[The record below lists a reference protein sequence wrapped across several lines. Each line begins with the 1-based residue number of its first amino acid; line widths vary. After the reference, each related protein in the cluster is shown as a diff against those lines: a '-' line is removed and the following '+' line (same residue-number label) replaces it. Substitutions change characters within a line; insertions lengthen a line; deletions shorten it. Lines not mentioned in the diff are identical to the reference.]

1 MVHAETSVSEGR
13 ATVGRT
19 AFLHGFSAP
28 ASDEFLLINRGEGAA
43 VFDAGG
49 RRYVDALAS
58 LWYSN
63 IGHGRADVADAV
75 AKQMRALEAFTTF
88 DRFTNEPAEALAE
101 RLRGISPVGGRVF
114 FTNSG
119 SEAVE
124 TAIKLARLSYVLSGS
139 DRNLV
144 VSRERAYHGV
154 TYGGLSAQ
162 GIPENRHGF
171 GPFVQGFAL
180 ISHHDADAVERFFRD
195 RGTEIALVLAE
206 PVIAAGGV
214 IPPPEGYLERLRE
227 LCDEYGALLCFD
239 EVVCGFG
246 RLGGWWG
253 ADHYGVRPDLV
264 TFAKGVTS
272 GYLPLGG
279 VIAGPRV
286 VEPLEGAEG
295 FVLRHGHTFSG
306 HPAACAAG
314 LTVVDILEREG
325 LLFHAPQIAEKLG
338 RGLSALAA
346 KGIVAAA
353 RGAGAV
359 WAVDVPEGRTARSVR
374 LGMERRGVIARPL
387 GERTIAF
394 CPPLVIGDTDLDL
407 CVDALAASLEED
419 EEIVPE
425 SPR

>member
-162 GIPENRHGF
+162 GIPENR
-171 GPFVQGFAL
+171 
-180 ISHHDADAVERFFRD
+180 
-195 RGTEIALVLAE
+195 
-206 PVIAAGGV
+206 
-214 IPPPEGYLERLRE
+214 
-227 LCDEYGALLCFD
+227 
-239 EVVCGFG
+239 
-246 RLGGWWG
+246 
-253 ADHYGVRPDLV
+253 
-264 TFAKGVTS
+264 
-272 GYLPLGG
+272 
-279 VIAGPRV
+279 
-286 VEPLEGAEG
+286 
-295 FVLRHGHTFSG
+295 
-306 HPAACAAG
+306 
-314 LTVVDILEREG
+314 
-325 LLFHAPQIAEKLG
+325 
-338 RGLSALAA
+338 
-346 KGIVAAA
+346 
-353 RGAGAV
+353 
-359 WAVDVPEGRTARSVR
+359 
-374 LGMERRGVIARPL
+374 
-387 GERTIAF
+387 
-394 CPPLVIGDTDLDL
+394 
-407 CVDALAASLEED
+407 
-419 EEIVPE
+419 
-425 SPR
+425 